1 MTRKAAWAAL
11 ALASGLS
18 LCADPL
24 ANALPFG
31 VFTPQESAKKD
42 IVLPL
47 APLQRLA
54 ALKDGKFRVE
64 GPGGAFREIPALA
77 GPGSKDAADLSAI
90 LDDGSTFVAAVDLT
104 GSGLSDLVYAGPG
117 WKAWRILSNGA
128 RLAQP
133 VEGFVAERHASG
145 TSATHVD
152 EIPADNEQLK
162 VDGDLLAAVGDFLGN
177 GTEQLAWTR
186 PGFRH
191 VTIVG
196 AHGVTTMAADLS
208 EIKPAGTQ
216 DRSHWLFPFKANRK
230 GQRTR
235 LAYYRAGADHLV
247 RLVPKGTAFTLEKV
261 PLKANWERLNQAVL
275 DWPVGAPAQDRSADE
290 KTSAAK

>member
-1 MTRKAAWAAL
+1 MNRKTAWAAL

-18 LCADPL
+18 LIADPL
-24 ANALPFG
+24 SSALPFG
-31 VFTPQESAKKD
+31 VFTPQEGTKKD

-64 GPGGAFREIPALA
+64 GPGSAFRELPVLA
-77 GPGSKDAADLSAI
+77 GIASKDAADLSAL

-104 GSGLSDLVYAGPG
+104 GSGLSDLIYAGQGYKG
-117 WKAWRILSNGA
+117 WHILSNGA

-145 TSATHVD
+145 GSASHADT
-152 EIPADNEQLK
+152 IPADNEQLK

-196 AHGVTTMAADLS
+196 AHGVTTMSADLS
-208 EIKPAGTQ
+208 ELKEGGTQ
-216 DRSHWLFPFKANRK
+216 ARSHWLFPFKANRK

-247 RLVPKGTAFTLEKV
+247 RLVPKGMAFTQEKV

-275 DWPVGAPAQDRSADE
+275 DWPVGAKAQDRSGDE
-290 KTSAAK
+290 KTSASK